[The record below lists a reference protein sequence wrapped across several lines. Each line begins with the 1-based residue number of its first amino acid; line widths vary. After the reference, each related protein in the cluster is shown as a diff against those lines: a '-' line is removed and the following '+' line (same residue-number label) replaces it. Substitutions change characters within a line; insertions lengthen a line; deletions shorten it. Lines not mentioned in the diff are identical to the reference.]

1 MLALSLFVLVFV
13 CSAVSEAGQ
22 TPTTPQTSTTTQPV
36 VGARLRVFLDCDCFQ
51 EYLRDELQWVDYVRQ
66 PQDADVHILSNTAT
80 TGGGG
85 RELVLRFVGR
95 GRFDNVNQELRVVT
109 LPAETED
116 TQRRL
121 VLRTV
126 SVGLLTYVARTGLP
140 TSLDLTVRQRE
151 AQAGP
156 AAAPKR
162 DPWNLWFFEVEGSGS
177 VSAEESQS
185 EIRSDL
191 SISAD
196 RVTADWKIAFGAEY
210 ERQLERFTIFD
221 EDDPEDSGTFRTRR
235 RETSVDGLIVR
246 SLGPHWS
253 FGASGNVNS
262 STFGNTALSISVGPA
277 LEYSIFPYAEYAT
290 RQLVVQYEVAV
301 ERARYNEITIFDKIQ
316 ETLFRH
322 EIELRL
328 DQRQPWGT
336 LQAGVEF
343 SQYFHDFSKYRLDV
357 SGEVEIRIARGLSVS
372 FDGSASRIHDQLSLP
387 KRNATPSEILLQLRE
402 LQSSY
407 EVDFSI
413 GLTFSFGSLFNNIVN
428 PRFGG

>member
-1 MLALSLFVLVFV
+1 MLAIATLGVLLLF
-13 CSAVSEAGQ
+13 SAVCEAQ
-22 TPTTPQTSTTTQPV
+22 SAQPPPQTAPFAAAQD
-36 VGARLRVFLDCDCFQ
+36 ARLRVFLDCDCFQ
-51 EYLRDELQWVDYVRQ
+51 EYLRDELDWVDYVRQ
-66 PQDADVHILSNTAT
+66 AQDADIHILSNTAT

-95 GRFDNVNQELRVVT
+95 GRFDGVNQELRVVT

-116 TQRRL
+116 TRRRL

-126 SVGLLTYVARTGLP
+126 SVGLLNYIARAGLP
-140 TSLDLTVRQRE
+140 QALDLSVRIRE
-151 AQAGP
+151 A
-156 AAAPKR
+156 AAAAGAKPTR
-162 DPWNLWFFEVEGSGS
+162 DPWNLWFFEVEASGS
-177 VSAEESQS
+177 MNAEESQS
-185 EIRSDL
+185 EIRSDI

-221 EDDPEDSGTFRTRR
+221 EDDPEESGTFRTRR
-235 RETSVDGLIVR
+235 RETQVDGLLVR

-253 FGASGNVNS
+253 FGASGNVS
-262 STFGNTALSISVGPA
+262 QSTFGNTALQISVGPA
-277 LEYSIFPYAEYAT
+277 LEYSIFPYEEYAT

-301 ERARYNEITIFDKIQ
+301 ERATYNEITIFDKIE
-316 ETLFRH
+316 ETLVRH

-328 DQRQPWGT
+328 DQRQPWGS

-343 SQYFHDFSKYRLDV
+343 SQYFHDFSKYRLEV

-402 LQSSY
+402 LQSAY
-407 EVDFSI
+407 EVDFSF
-413 GLTFSFGSLFNNIVN
+413 GLTYSFGSLFNNIVN